1 MIPLKYMKNILIGA
15 IIVIAALIGY
25 GMYSRS
31 GGEKELTVLSWDN
44 YIGPNTIADFEAKYG
59 SKVVYEIIKSN
70 EEALARVK
78 ANPGV
83 YDVVV
88 VSDYMVKIMND
99 EGLLAPLDKRAIPN
113 STNVSQAF
121 HGSYFDPSLEKSMPY
136 AYGTTGFGVNK
147 KHYTDS
153 TISWKQLAD
162 PKYKG
167 QIAVMDDM
175 RYVLGSVLLELGFNP
190 NTTNQ
195 AEIDQAVALL
205 KTVAPNIQKFTSDTP
220 VDLMVSEGAW
230 IAYGYSGDIFQMN
243 AENKDIAYMAP
254 SYGTLK
260 FLDNMV
266 VMNDAPHKDMAHKY
280 IDFILDPK
288 VSADITN
295 EISYGNPNEAAKS
308 MISPEILNN
317 PAVFPSQELIS
328 KLHYIEDVGDKVSLY
343 DAAWEKVKQ

>member
-1 MIPLKYMKNILIGA
+1 MKNIILGT
-15 IIVIAALIGY
+15 IIVVAILVGY

-31 GGEKELTVLSWDN
+31 GGAKELTVLSWDN
-44 YIGPNTIADFEAKYG
+44 YIGPDTLKEFEQKYNT
-59 SKVVYEIIKSN
+59 KVVYEIIKSN

-99 EGLLAPLDKRAIPN
+99 EGLLAPLNTQTIPN
-113 STNVSQAF
+113 SKNISQAF
-121 HGSYFDPSLEKSMPY
+121 HGSYFDPNLEKSMPY

-147 KHYTDS
+147 KFYS
-153 TISWKQLAD
+153 ENTISWKQLAD

-167 QIAVMDDM
+167 HIAVMDDM
-175 RYVLGSVLLELGFNP
+175 RYVLGSVLLELGFDP
-190 NTTNQ
+190 NTTKQ
-195 AEIDQAVALL
+195 EEIDQAVALF
-205 KTVAPNIQKFTSDTP
+205 KIVTPNIQKFTSDTP
-220 VDLMVSEGAW
+220 VDLMVSEGVW

-243 AENKDIAYMAP
+243 AENQNIMYMAP

-266 VMNDAPHKDMAHKY
+266 VMNNAPHKDIAYKY
-280 IDFILDPK
+280 IDFILDPT

-295 EISYGNPNEAAKS
+295 EISYGNPNEAAKN
-308 MISPEILNN
+308 MIIPEILNN
-317 PAVFPSQELIS
+317 PAVFPTQELLS
-328 KLHYIEDVGDKVSLY
+328 KLHYIEDVGDNVALY
-343 DAAWEKVKQ
+343 DTAWEQIKQ

>member
-1 MIPLKYMKNILIGA
+1 MVPLQYMKNIILGA
-15 IIVIAALIGY
+15 IIIAAALIGY
-25 GMYSRS
+25 GIYSRS

-44 YIGPNTIADFEAKYG
+44 YIGPNTIAEFEAKYG
-59 SKVVYEIIKSN
+59 AKVVYEIIKSN

-99 EGLLAPLDKRAIPN
+99 EGLVAHLDTTAIPN
-113 STNVSQAF
+113 SKNVAQAF
-121 HGSYFDPSLEKSMPY
+121 HGSYFDPKLEKSMPY

-147 KHYTDS
+147 KFYTEN
-153 TISWKQLAD
+153 TISWKQLAN

-195 AEIDQAVALL
+195 SEIDQAVALL
-205 KTVAPNIQKFTSDTP
+205 KTVTPNIQKFTSDTP
-220 VDLMVSEGAW
+220 VDLMVQEGAW

-266 VMNDAPHKDMAHKY
+266 VMKDAPHKDMAHNY

-288 VSADITN
+288 QSADITN
-295 EISYGNPNEAAKS
+295 EISYGNPTDAAKE
-308 MISPEILNN
+308 MINADILSN
-317 PAVFPSQELIS
+317 PAVFPSQELLG
-328 KLHYIEDVGDKVSLY
+328 KLHYIEDVGDNVSLY
-343 DAAWEKVKQ
+343 DTAWEQVKQ